1 MAKGLWIGV
10 HVKAKATKIL
20 GARGATQEFGKQA
33 SKVEMRGEIER
44 KEAATKWVVRWDKPL
59 SESAWNARS
68 LTREDDNE
76 AADEGPDNSTTS
88 NDEPSD
94 SDEAPDV
101 VEHVAPADDPVAEPV
116 AAAAAVENLLVVDGI
131 VWTPSDIITAD
142 HFDGNVLVLSFLKNL
157 IFGGQQLR
165 SPWGTNSCADKD

>member
-10 HVKAKATKIL
+10 RVKAKATKIL

-33 SKVEMRGEIER
+33 SKVEMRGEIVR

-88 NDEPSD
+88 NDESSD

-101 VEHVAPADDPVAEPV
+101 VERVAPADDPVAEPV

-157 IFGGQQLR
+157 IIGGQQLR
-165 SPWGTNSCADKD
+165 SP

>member
-1 MAKGLWIGV
+1 MLFIAAITLFSVAKGLKIGV
-10 HVKAKATKIL
+10 RVKAKAKKIL
-20 GARGATQEFGKQA
+20 GAPGATQELGKQA
-33 SKVEMRGEIER
+33 SKVEMRGEIVR
-44 KEAATKWVVRWDKPL
+44 KEGVGPTTKWVVRWDKPL
-59 SESAWNARS
+59 SESAWNASS

-88 NDEPSD
+88 NDEFSD

-116 AAAAAVENLLVVDGI
+116 AAAAAVENLLVVNGI

-142 HFDGNVLVLSFLKNL
+142 HLYGNYRGVM
-157 IFGGQQLR
+157 ICQ
-165 SPWGTNSCADKD
+165 